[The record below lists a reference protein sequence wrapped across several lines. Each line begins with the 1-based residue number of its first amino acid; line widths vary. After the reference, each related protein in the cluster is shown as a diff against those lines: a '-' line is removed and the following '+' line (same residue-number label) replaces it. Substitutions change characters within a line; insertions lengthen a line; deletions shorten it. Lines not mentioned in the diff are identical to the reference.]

1 MWKKRIWNMVCRCC
15 LGCAVDDSKIGFCD
29 LLWITKTRKNETKH
43 GHTMINYSTGNL
55 VQLEKASS
63 CRGLPRIYSSVTQPT
78 RGPFKRVSHNSRLV
92 LDGAFLDILI
102 SNRSRHDRVYIAA
115 SKQSAL
121 LRFLFDDLFRVRCAP
136 SFSLSLSL
144 YLSLSGHGRYIK
156 LGPWPCQ

>member
-1 MWKKRIWNMVCRCC
+1 
-15 LGCAVDDSKIGFCD
+15 
-29 LLWITKTRKNETKH
+29 
-43 GHTMINYSTGNL
+43 MINYSTGNL

-144 YLSLSGHGRYIK
+144 SLSEWARPVYQVRSLALPITYRTTTAYNKKSIYIYMCNVD
-156 LGPWPCQ
+156 P